1 MSELGHAGHF
11 DGLPMTSD
19 LPPEADIVTA
29 GGHVSKVPESDIA
42 AQEIWRT
49 FSCILL
55 TRHAEVRK

>member
-1 MSELGHAGHF
+1 MS
-11 DGLPMTSD
+11 GLPPVATELQTSR
-19 LPPEADIVTA
+19 I
-29 GGHVSKVPESDIA
+29 GSFVPESDIA